1 MTASKTKLK
10 KPKYTKAQQE
20 LATRYRQAWDYLYAE
35 TAEWVKKVIIDEPEG
50 RHAKELT
57 HEVAKLA
64 ESNRSIPAVRK

>member
-10 KPKYTKAQQE
+10 KTKYTKAQQE

-35 TAEWVKKVIIDEPEG
+35 ASDWIKNVIIDEPTG
-50 RHAKELT
+50 RHAKDLA

-64 ESNRSIPAVRK
+64 ESNREIPKVRK